1 MIMIFIFI
9 KFLFLFEGIMR
20 HRKPEKRNVKPVE
33 VIINNLKQTITASL
47 FLNIN
52 HFIDSEY

>member
-33 VIINNLKQTITASL
+33 VITLKQ
-47 FLNIN
+47 
-52 HFIDSEY
+52 